1 MTAGRD
7 ILNIYITNNDHT
19 REQYQEFANY
29 IVKHELKMDNEFIEK
44 NIFIA
49 KLIIDRGYDGIK
61 YSSSIQKYG
70 YNLCIFSCND
80 MGCIKYESR
89 RLNEKE

>member
-44 NIFIA
+44 IY
-49 KLIIDRGYDGIK
+49 LLQ
-61 YSSSIQKYG
+61 S
-70 YNLCIFSCND
+70 
-80 MGCIKYESR
+80 
-89 RLNEKE
+89 